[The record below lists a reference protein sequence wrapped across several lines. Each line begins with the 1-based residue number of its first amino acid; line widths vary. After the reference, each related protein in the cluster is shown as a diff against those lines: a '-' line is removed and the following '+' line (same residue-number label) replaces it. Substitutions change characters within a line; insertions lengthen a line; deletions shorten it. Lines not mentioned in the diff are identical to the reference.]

1 MPPFTA
7 YRRDGKIVLE
17 IDEQRFVADAVSG
30 TAHELTVEDRQA
42 FVEFALKH
50 LFTLTHDVDENGA
63 HPSWWLRLS
72 QALANAAA
80 SAGRGVRRGEPVG
93 ATCGCDPEEHDG
105 G

>member
-1 MPPFTA
+1 MEPLTVT
-7 YRRDGKIVLE
+7 RRAGRIVLE
-17 IDEQRFVADAVSG
+17 IDENRFLADALSNPENHLSL
-30 TAHELTVEDRQA
+30 ADRQA
-42 FVEFALKH
+42 FFDFVAKH

-80 SAGRGVRRGEPVG
+80 SARQGINRAEAVAP
-93 ATCGCDPEEHDG
+93 TCGCDPEEHDG